1 LYIASHDVSDHIAI
15 PLHRTMPMPS
25 KLKLNRIALTKIMGN
40 NDNNAI
46 YAALM
51 TRTTTDVLCA
61 REAIDNV
68 ILLKKTSTTE
78 SSTSEF
84 TNTDCLKEM
93 NWQLQSV
100 KGHGR
105 WSIVWLAKQQIQF
118 LQPTALL

>member
-1 LYIASHDVSDHIAI
+1 MYIASHDVSDHIAI

-25 KLKLNRIALTKIMGN
+25 KLKLNRIALTKITGN

-93 NWQLQSV
+93 N
-100 KGHGR
+100 
-105 WSIVWLAKQQIQF
+105 
-118 LQPTALL
+118 